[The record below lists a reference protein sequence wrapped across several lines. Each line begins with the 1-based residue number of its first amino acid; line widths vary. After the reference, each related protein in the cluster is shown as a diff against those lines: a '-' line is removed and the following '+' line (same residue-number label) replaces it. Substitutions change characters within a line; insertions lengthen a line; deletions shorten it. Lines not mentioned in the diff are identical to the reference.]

1 MQYEQGS
8 EKVNIVGAHNTLVA
22 KPLPMN
28 QDPEVQRTRRILL
41 IVLGVCLALCLMNA
55 INAIFGHNSQHHIK
69 QTQHGVQ
76 VGQSLISIAFYTFG
90 IIAAYRYSQI
100 GLRVFA
106 WLGVISLII
115 LGIAIAVFLI
125 FGITAIT
132 AGSVTDDNMSKSLMI
147 GTSFVFFI
155 LACVVIVAFILTI
168 IIVKLAFK
176 LAKLINGK
184 QTVVIQQI

>member
-8 EKVNIVGAHNTLVA
+8 EKVNIVGAHNTLIA

-28 QDPEVQRTRRILL
+28 QDPEVQRTRRIFL

-69 QTQHGVQ
+69 QTQRGVQ

-90 IIAAYRYSQI
+90 IIATYRYSQI

-106 WLGVISLII
+106 WLGIISLII
-115 LGIAIAVFLI
+115 LGIATAVFLI

-147 GTSFVFFI
+147 AGTRSNCVHICRLISSPSIIELIIFAQPLFV
-155 LACVVIVAFILTI
+155 AGSYVNVRPV
-168 IIVKLAFK
+168 
-176 LAKLINGK
+176 
-184 QTVVIQQI
+184 